1 MNYILHRILLQITNL
16 YKTIYKIGFAKLL
29 TFLGLA
35 KFIFILMVKMMVVK
49 GTMMRIL
56 VKVMV
61 YVFMMVVIKG
71 EIKEGEAGRAR
82 PWLGLGC
89 W

>member
-1 MNYILHRILLQITNL
+1 
-16 YKTIYKIGFAKLL
+16 
-29 TFLGLA
+29 
-35 KFIFILMVKMMVVK
+35 MVKMMVVK

-71 EIKEGEAGRAR
+71 EIKEGKAGRAR

>member
-1 MNYILHRILLQITNL
+1 
-16 YKTIYKIGFAKLL
+16 
-29 TFLGLA
+29 
-35 KFIFILMVKMMVVK
+35 MVKMMVVK

-71 EIKEGEAGRAR
+71 EIKEEIKEGEAGRAR

>member
-1 MNYILHRILLQITNL
+1 
-16 YKTIYKIGFAKLL
+16 
-29 TFLGLA
+29 
-35 KFIFILMVKMMVVK
+35 MVVLVEIM
-49 GTMMRIL
+49 GIIL
-56 VKVMV
+56 V
-61 YVFMMVVIKG
+61 MVVRV

>member
-1 MNYILHRILLQITNL
+1 
-16 YKTIYKIGFAKLL
+16 
-29 TFLGLA
+29 
-35 KFIFILMVKMMVVK
+35 MVKMMVVK

-71 EIKEGEAGRAR
+71 EIMKGEAGRAR

>member
-1 MNYILHRILLQITNL
+1 
-16 YKTIYKIGFAKLL
+16 
-29 TFLGLA
+29 
-35 KFIFILMVKMMVVK
+35 MVKMMVVK

-71 EIKEGEAGRAR
+71 EIKEGEAGGLA
-82 PWLGLGC
+82 LGWVWGVGEGGAMVRRGRSR
-89 W
+89 